1 MPTDRAGKGNRWNR
15 VRESIILGWLRLT
28 NRIQL
33 GRTTVYVSVV
43 SLIGVDAVTVIVGA
57 AAIWPVG
64 IPILLLGL
72 AAVYLI
78 RRRAQI
84 LRRRR
89 DEG

>member
-57 AAIWPVG
+57 AAVWPVG
-64 IPILLLGL
+64 IPVLLLGL
-72 AAVYLI
+72 SLIYLVRRWFQAV
-78 RRRAQI
+78 RQRG
-84 LRRRR
+84 
-89 DEG
+89 DG